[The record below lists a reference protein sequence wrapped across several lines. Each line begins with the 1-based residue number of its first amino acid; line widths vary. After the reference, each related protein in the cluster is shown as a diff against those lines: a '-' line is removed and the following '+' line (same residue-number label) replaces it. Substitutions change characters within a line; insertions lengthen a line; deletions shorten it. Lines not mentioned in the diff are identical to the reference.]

1 LAIIHR
7 APWRNDGEEVQSP
20 SPSIL
25 HQSFKEPPLYT
36 AKLPSTKAAVVAATE
51 SKRVMSKIKAHL
63 SLLGLSLLPLASA
76 QAQEYVD
83 KGFYAVGR
91 AGGMV
96 NPEVKFETEA
106 LPESANANDT
116 VKYKFAPFGE
126 LGGGYRFGGFRVEET
141 LGYSSSD
148 ARSAV
153 TQGHARFYSLTISGF
168 ADIPV
173 SEVIVPYVGGGMG
186 AVRVDSTSSW
196 TSAIAGADA
205 SFESRS
211 WGPFW
216 HLDAGVGFRVAP
228 RVTLEVGGRYSR
240 SLSMRRFGHGDSDNL
255 LLTSQFNSV
264 TATAGVR
271 YAF

>member
-1 LAIIHR
+1 METRRSHPVHR
-7 APWRNDGEEVQSP
+7 S
-20 SPSIL
+20 SINRSMRL
-25 HQSFKEPPLYT
+25 HFTPQNCRPQKP
-36 AKLPSTKAAVVAATE
+36 AAVAATE

-63 SLLGLSLLPLASA
+63 SLLGLSLLPFASA

-96 NPEVKFETEA
+96 NPEVKYETQA
-106 LPESANANDT
+106 LPEFLNADDT

-126 LGGGYRFGGFRVEET
+126 IGGGYHFGGFRVEET

-148 ARSAV
+148 AKSADM
-153 TQGHARFYSLTISGF
+153 QGHVRFYSLTISGF

-173 SEVIVPYVGGGMG
+173 SELIVPYIGGGMG
-186 AVRVDSTSSW
+186 AVRIDSKSSW
-196 TSAIAGADA
+196 TSSITGVDA

-216 HLDAGVGFRVAP
+216 HLDAGVGFRVAQ
-228 RVTLEVGGRYSR
+228 RVTLEMGGRYSR

-255 LLTSQFNSV
+255 LLTSQFNSM